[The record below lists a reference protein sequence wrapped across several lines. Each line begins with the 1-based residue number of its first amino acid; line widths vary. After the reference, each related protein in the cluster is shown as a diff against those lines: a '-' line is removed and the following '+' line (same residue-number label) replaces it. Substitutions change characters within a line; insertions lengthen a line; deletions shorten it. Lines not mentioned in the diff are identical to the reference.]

1 MKIVWNNR
9 FRNNIGNTC
18 LVTVDGTDFR
28 INEPT
33 PFWPGWKSFKFNGPG
48 VRYEVALCIRSGDL
62 VWING
67 PFPCGH
73 WPDLKIF
80 RHALIFELQDG
91 EKVEA
96 DKGYRGEPEHINTP
110 NSNIFLNDI
119 GKRQKALARTRHE
132 TINKRFKQWNCLS
145 RTFRHRLSMHG
156 TVFRAVAVMT
166 QISIENGE
174 PLFGVAYD
182 ERIHFM

>member
-1 MKIVWNNR
+1 M
-9 FRNNIGNTC
+9 
-18 LVTVDGTDFR
+18 TVDGTDFR

-48 VRYEVALCIRSGDL
+48 VRYEVAVCIRSGDL

-67 PFPCGH
+67 PFPCGQ

-80 RHALIFELQDG
+80 REALIYELRDG
-91 EKVEA
+91 ENVEA
-96 DKGYRGEPEHINTP
+96 DKGYQGEPDYIKAP
-110 NSNIFLNDI
+110 NSNIFLNAI

-132 TINKRFKQWNCLS
+132 TINKRFKQFHCLS
-145 RTFRHRLSMHG
+145 RTFRHRLSTHG
-156 TVFRAVAVMT
+156 AVFRAVAVMT
-166 QISIENGE
+166 QISIESGE

-182 ERIHFM
+182 DRMHFL